1 MITYLK
7 PSALGMNRLGFGGSL
22 WQRGTFTG
30 RGLFLGAEKKKAWF
44 SQATYKTPFFFCG
57 YERNLWSNVTEVTS
71 ILLLQGGQSAQ
82 TNTSNGYYVTTWKTV
97 YCVTLLHTS
106 QIQIIWIYISKL
118 LCATLKRQKRGCNIR
133 QLARF
138 FFFCF
143 CFLSSFKSGNVC
155 RANMLFFSNTLLHCH
170 SSTLSYLPGGST
182 AFCYWPLSSSME
194 LLTRGWVTRGGYT
207 N

>member
-1 MITYLK
+1 M
-7 PSALGMNRLGFGGSL
+7 
-22 WQRGTFTG
+22 
-30 RGLFLGAEKKKAWF
+30 
-44 SQATYKTPFFFCG
+44 
-57 YERNLWSNVTEVTS
+57 TS

-82 TNTSNGYYVTTWKTV
+82 TNTSNGYYVTTWKNV

-182 AFCYWPLSSSME
+182 AFCYCPLSSSME
-194 LLTRGWVTRGGYT
+194 LLTRGWVTRGGLHKLT
-207 N
+207 NVRSSTSSLLFYRKLISLPVCLLCVCMTRSL